1 MTNIMTKERAVMYCT
16 AIANIAC
23 YHFQAGDYVS
33 VKYDFTDDNGVH
45 WFLCNDK
52 VMYPDHHL
60 TRFGL

>member
-1 MTNIMTKERAVMYCT
+1 MTSRMTKERAAMYCT
-16 AIANIAC
+16 AIATFPC
-23 YHFQAGDYVS
+23 YYFNEGDYVS
-33 VKYDFTDDNGVH
+33 VKYEFTASNGVH